1 MQTLDKSI
9 LEAALQ
15 GLEAQRDRIE
25 GQIAEVRQFLGGA
38 RTTSAPTE
46 EVSGTRKKFS
56 AASRRKM
63 AEAQKRRWA
72 KIKGETETPEAA
84 APLKKKRKMSA
95 AGRKAI
101 SEATKKRWAAV
112 RAVKEKASK
121 KAADKKIAKRKA
133 AVKKS
138 APVALASAQVA

>member
-1 MQTLDKSI
+1 MATLDNSI

-15 GLEAQRDRIE
+15 GLLAQREKIE
-25 GQIAEVRQFLGGA
+25 GQITEVRRFINGN
-38 RTTSAPTE
+38 RTSPSAATTE
-46 EVSGTRKKFS
+46 ETPGKRKKFS

-72 KIKGETETPEAA
+72 EAKGKTETAESA
-84 APLKKKRKMSA
+84 APIKQKRKMSA

-112 RAVKEKASK
+112 REAKAQPSK
-121 KAADKKIAKRKA
+121 KVVAKKKA
-133 AVKKS
+133 TKATKKM
-138 APVALASAQVA
+138 AGASATAA